1 MVLLAMWA
9 RQFFVEGAVLSVVR
23 CLTTSLSFI
32 HWLRVASFLA
42 PANCDQPIAL
52 TKFAKCTLGGKIS
65 YG

>member
-9 RQFFVEGAVLSVVR
+9 RQFFVEGAVLSVVG
-23 CLTTSLSFI
+23 CLTISLSFI